1 MPSLRYAQ
9 EAAESFQ
16 HDETWGER
24 ISVKHEKAVFPVF
37 MSGLPEGVSGEELKK
52 QVEAAAAMDPKAMK
66 MQGEPE
72 VCQSKVWAGRLFR
85 CVWGFKRTEKGSTWT
100 DLTHCHMPIG

>member
-1 MPSLRYAQ
+1 MIWAHDNDNNNANTTKLSHHQVPSLRYAQ

-24 ISVKHEKAVFPVF
+24 ISVKHEKAMFPVF

-72 VCQSKVWAGRLFR
+72 VS
-85 CVWGFKRTEKGSTWT
+85 
-100 DLTHCHMPIG
+100 DLECEH

>member
-1 MPSLRYAQ
+1 MILAHNNDNNNAKLSHHQVPSLRYAQ

-52 QVEAAAAMDPKAMK
+52 QVETAAAMDPKAMK

-72 VCQSKVWAGRLFR
+72 VSDFEC
-85 CVWGFKRTEKGSTWT
+85 E
-100 DLTHCHMPIG
+100 H